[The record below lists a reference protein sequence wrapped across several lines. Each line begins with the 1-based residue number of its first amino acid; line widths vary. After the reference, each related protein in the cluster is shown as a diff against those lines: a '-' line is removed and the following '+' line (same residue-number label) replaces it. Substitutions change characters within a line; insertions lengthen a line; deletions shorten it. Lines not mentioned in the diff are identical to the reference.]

1 LLPPC
6 CLFWWL
12 CWVWCWC
19 TGCFPATWADLYA
32 WGTGRGRQMFKV
44 EAASLAADGSVR
56 LFIRNIGGAPVH
68 VSTVYVYPVGS
79 LNPPCV
85 KHGINAVISPGTL
98 AAVETMLTCT
108 PSSAP
113 GGSYVIKVVTARGTE
128 YAYIVTTSPTLAAV
142 ATVVVEVVI
151 APSRLPAGSGL
162 GRLTGR
168 RQRALTSLTA
178 GLRRGVPPAVGLGS
192 P

>member
-1 LLPPC
+1 
-6 CLFWWL
+6 
-12 CWVWCWC
+12 
-19 TGCFPATWADLYA
+19 
-32 WGTGRGRQMFKV
+32 MFKV

-85 KHGINAVISPGTL
+85 KHGINAVISPGTP

-178 GLRRGVPPAVGLGS
+178 GLRRGVPPAAGLGS